1 MREVALIDG
10 GQLVNIVVVA
20 DGKAGDKK
28 LAELADVH
36 EAAVEVTGS
45 DPMPGLG
52 LGWTWDGEQLVAPV
66 IEPDPEH
73 VALMNADN
81 GA

>member
-1 MREVALIDG
+1 MREVALIDND
-10 GQLVNIVVVA
+10 QLVNIVVIA

-28 LAELADVH
+28 LGELATTYQ
-36 EAAVEVTGS
+36 AAVEVTGV

-52 LGWTWDGEQLVAPV
+52 LGWTWDGEQLVQPV
-66 IEPDPEH
+66 NEPDPEH
-73 VALMNADN
+73 VALMDADN